1 MRLYPQKSICS
12 ILCILTRK
20 REGGGGGGLGVD
32 KAVENPSKQKRQHR
46 KLM

>member
-20 REGGGGGGLGVD
+20 REGGGGGFGVD